1 MVYVNLL
8 EGTFGCSI
16 GAVFLLKSNKW
27 TKDVYFA
34 PDCQPWIPKQSLQ
47 NMAGKSL
54 CSCCCF
60 LCLSENNL
68 KTHVN
73 EGRFAS
79 LSQ

>member
-34 PDCQPWIPKQSLQ
+34 PLTSRIVSPGFPSNHCRIWLE
-47 NMAGKSL
+47 N
-54 CSCCCF
+54 
-60 LCLSENNL
+60 LSVL
-68 KTHVN
+68 VVV
-73 EGRFAS
+73 FFV
-79 LSQ
+79 